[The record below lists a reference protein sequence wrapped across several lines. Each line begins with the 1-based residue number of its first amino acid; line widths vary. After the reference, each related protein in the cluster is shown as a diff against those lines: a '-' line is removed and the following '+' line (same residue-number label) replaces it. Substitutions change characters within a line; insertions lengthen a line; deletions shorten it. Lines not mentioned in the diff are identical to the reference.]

1 MLRTMSSLELFVWAI
16 AGGVFIVLVTVC
28 TSYFNNGMPSSKHLS
43 RDFLLGAAFT
53 GFVFPLLPE
62 TFDTMKGAIT
72 TTAAGVSSGLGEAIA
87 TTATSSLYDPG
98 VKVGPANF

>member
-1 MLRTMSSLELFVWAI
+1 MSSSLELFVWAI
-16 AGGVFIVLVTVC
+16 AGGVFIVIITAC
-28 TSYFNNGMPSSKHLS
+28 TGYVKNSFPSTKHLS

-72 TTAAGVSSGLGEAIA
+72 STAGGAMTAASDVIA
-87 TTATSSLYDPG
+87 GSYDAD
-98 VKVGPANF
+98 VKIGPANF